1 MTAGKMALV
10 VSHRLA
16 LAREADRIAVMD
28 RGRVVESGTD
38 RELMDSGGLYLEMFS
53 SQAESYVD

>member
-1 MTAGKMALV
+1 